1 MLTSRERECLDY
13 VAGRIEA
20 TGGVSP
26 TYDEIRQALALG
38 SKSGVSKLLEALIAK
53 GKIQRLDGR
62 RQALSIVDKQDRPKA
77 KPVVT
82 YPNAIYFRWDDE
94 AEELKP
100 WHP

>member
-26 TYDEIRQALALG
+26 TYDEIRQALALR

-53 GKIQRLDGR
+53 GKIHRLDGR
-62 RQALSIVDKQDRPKA
+62 RQALSLVDKADRPKA
-77 KPVVT
+77 KPTVH
-82 YPNAIYFRWDDE
+82 YPNAVYFRWDDE
-94 AEELKP
+94 AQELVEWKP
-100 WHP
+100 